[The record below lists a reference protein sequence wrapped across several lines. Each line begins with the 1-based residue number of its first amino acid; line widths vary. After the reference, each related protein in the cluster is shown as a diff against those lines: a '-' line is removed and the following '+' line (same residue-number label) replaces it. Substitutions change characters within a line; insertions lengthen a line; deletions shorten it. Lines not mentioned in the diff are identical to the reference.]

1 MPDVSIDAPS
11 GDRISRRKQRTRG
24 RLVNAALTV
33 MAQKGVD
40 ATTISDITETADVGF
55 GSFYNYFNSKD
66 EILDA
71 AIGELFETIG
81 TRIDACIET
90 IEDPC
95 RALATAIR
103 ILVGILIARKDW
115 AEFIVRICA
124 VPGYKQL
131 GLYARLFRDIEKVR
145 LSGRL
150 TIVDPEIVT
159 YAVGGAILF
168 MVVALVEGD
177 LPAAGAPERI
187 AAMALRM
194 LGATED
200 AIRQSIDQPVPDL
213 VPPL

>member
-1 MPDVSIDAPS
+1 MSANSTDTVPTNRVS
-11 GDRISRRKQRTRG
+11 RQKQRTRG

-33 MAQKGVD
+33 MAHKGVD

-55 GSFYNYFNSKD
+55 GSFYNYFGSKE

-71 AIGELFETIG
+71 AIGDLFDNIG
-81 TRIDACIET
+81 TRIDENIAE

-95 RALATAIR
+95 LALATAVR

-115 AEFIVRICA
+115 AEFIIRICA

-131 GLYARLFRDIEKVR
+131 GIYARLFRDIEKVHA
-145 LSGRL
+145 SGRL
-150 TIVDPEIVT
+150 AIPDPGVVT

-168 MVVALVEGD
+168 MIVALVERD
-177 LPAAGAPERI
+177 LPREGAPERI

-194 LGATED
+194 LGASED
-200 AIRQSIDQPVPDL
+200 DIRDL
-213 VPPL
+213 VARQIGRAHV

>member
-11 GDRISRRKQRTRG
+11 SDRISRRKQRTRG
-24 RLVNAALTV
+24 RLVGAALTV

-55 GSFYNYFNSKD
+55 GSFYNYFTSKD

-71 AIGELFETIG
+71 AVAELFETIG
-81 TRIDACIET
+81 TRIDASVAT

-95 RALATAIR
+95 RAIATAIR
-103 ILVGILIARKDW
+103 ILVGMLIARKDW

-131 GLYARLFRDIEKVR
+131 SLYARLFRDIEKVR
-145 LSGRL
+145 ASGRL
-150 TIVDPEIVT
+150 PIADPEIVT

-194 LGATED
+194 LGATEA
-200 AIRQSIDQPVPDL
+200 AIGDLVDHPLPDL
-213 VPPL
+213 APAL